1 MSALPLWVRVIVWL
15 GISKLVL
22 DIFALIEVFILRR
35 RRRRRRPASAGNHD
49 SSLFEDA
56 PPSYTEAF
64 YHNVSRVH
72 KLQSFIAW
80 RLAIE
85 YHLDSRLLYRDR
97 EQEYFLGLLG
107 MQFKSS
113 KKVATTK
120 EQITRDLFEP
130 ARMLGI
136 PADVMEA
143 FLFFTRFFVHADGP
157 SMSLEIFVITYPQ
170 AVALRMAIDYT
181 IIIDAAVTGKSP
193 SVVTSI
199 YKPSAAN
206 ITSNRK
212 RELKSHLNNTQRLFH
227 RIVTVGKKRFI
238 IINNRKRHES
248 LGLDDESY
256 SEDSYTEYS
265 DSGQSEDNWSPS
277 TPDKPSIYLSYRKHS
292 FWPNVT
298 TLARQ
303 SWRPCIALTDLRY
316 SHNIRLS
323 RDDLSTWILEPK
335 PTSFQPRCVKVRPRG
350 FACGLPD
357 KRFKIWILVRIFTR
371 STNPTRNVDTDL
383 SNNA

>member
-1 MSALPLWVRVIVWL
+1 LLPILKRNALRC
-15 GISKLVL
+15 
-22 DIFALIEVFILRR
+22 IEVSFRGYLDLQTISCEYNKQQEERTKEPSVRR
-35 RRRRRRPASAGNHD
+35 
-49 SSLFEDA
+49 
-56 PPSYTEAF
+56 
-64 YHNVSRVH
+64 
-72 KLQSFIAW
+72 
-80 RLAIE
+80 
-85 YHLDSRLLYRDR
+85 
-97 EQEYFLGLLG
+97 
-107 MQFKSS
+107 SS
-113 KKVATTK
+113 KV
-120 EQITRDLFEP
+120 L
-130 ARMLGI
+130 
-136 PADVMEA
+136 
-143 FLFFTRFFVHADGP
+143 
-157 SMSLEIFVITYPQ
+157 
-170 AVALRMAIDYT
+170 
-181 IIIDAAVTGKSP
+181 AAAK
-193 SVVTSI
+193 
-199 YKPSAAN
+199 N
-206 ITSNRK
+206 NR
-212 RELKSHLNNTQRLFH
+212 NNTQRLFH

-357 KRFKIWILVRIFTR
+357 KVRIAGVQWK
-371 STNPTRNVDTDL
+371 NPDGGAPEIQNLDIGEDL
-383 SNNA
+383 HKIDESDEERGY